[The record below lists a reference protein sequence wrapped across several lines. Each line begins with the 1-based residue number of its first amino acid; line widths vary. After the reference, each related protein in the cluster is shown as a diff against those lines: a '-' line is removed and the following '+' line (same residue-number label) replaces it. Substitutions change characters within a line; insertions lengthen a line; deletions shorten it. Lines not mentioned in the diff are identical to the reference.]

1 MATYNKRGYKPKTKK
16 EKEVQEEIDVKDST
30 TAEVF
35 ESLDQGASRTEEWVE
50 KNQRPILYGIVGILV
65 VVLAFL
71 AYTKFVSEPKEVEAA
86 SELAQAQESFNTA
99 LDSTN
104 ETVKDS
110 LYTVALSGSNGKY
123 GLLDIVDNYGST
135 KAGNL
140 ANYYA
145 GMSYLE
151 VKKYAEAI
159 SHLQDF
165 KSDDMIL
172 APLAQG
178 AIGDAFMQLDQASE
192 ALGYYEKAAGTNP
205 NDFTTPR
212 FLFKAGVAAIEL
224 GQSATALKHLNALK
238 DNYAD
243 SEYAAQA
250 DLYIGKA
257 QGGN

>member
-16 EKEVQEEIDVKDST
+16 EKDVQEEIDIKDST

-50 KNQRPILYGIVGILV
+50 KNQKPILYTIVGILA
-65 VVLAFL
+65 VVLGFL
-71 AYTKFVSEPKEVEAA
+71 GYTKFVAEPNELEAA
-86 SELAQAQESFNTA
+86 QELAYAQENFNTA
-99 LDSTN
+99 LESSN
-104 ETVKDS
+104 ESLKDS
-110 LYTVALSGSNGKY
+110 LYMVALDGNNGKY
-123 GLLDIVDNYGST
+123 GLLDIAENYGST

-151 VKKYAEAI
+151 IKKYTEAI

-165 KSDDMIL
+165 DSDDMIL
-172 APLAQG
+172 APLAKG
-178 AIGDAFMQLDQASE
+178 AMGDAFMQLDQASE
-192 ALGYYEKAAGTNP
+192 ALNYYEQAAKMNA
-205 NDFTTPR
+205 NQFTTPR
-212 FLFKAGVAAIEL
+212 FLFKAGVAAIDL
-224 GQSATALKHLNALK
+224 GQNDTALTHLNALK
-238 DNYAD
+238 DQYPD